1 MTDEMDT
8 AVAEWAHLLNEQQYF
23 EAHEVLEGPW
33 LRAAEPQRT
42 FLKGL
47 IHVAVA
53 LHHYRRG
60 NLHGARVK
68 CQSALRYLE
77 CYRPC
82 YGGVDVAGLI
92 AQLNEQ
98 FAPLDALPP
107 GSQLP
112 TLSRI
117 VRVVRIADDAME

>member
-1 MTDEMDT
+1 MDT
-8 AVAEWAHLLNEQQYF
+8 AVAEWAHLLNEQKYF

-33 LRAAEPQRT
+33 LRAAEPHRA

-53 LHHYRRG
+53 LHHYQRG

-68 CQSALRYLE
+68 CQSAIRYLE
-77 CYRPC
+77 RYRPS
-82 YGGVDVAGLI
+82 YGGVDVLGLI
-92 AQLNEQ
+92 TQLDEQ

-107 GSQLP
+107 GSPLP
-112 TLSRI
+112 TPSRI
-117 VRVVRIADDAME
+117 VRVVRKADDTKV